1 MISTLVNMVSSMDHD
16 KTKECLLC
24 EQILAELLPR
34 EQEDLGS
41 DFYPNSNYQNAMSSA
56 NCFPLYLMQVRQQK
70 ILLMWICFIANLRL
84 DNKQLVHTC
93 TCTSIFKL
101 TKSLLCLS
109 RLTSS
114 WSWHSK
120 NKWHHIWHRYMTV

>member
-41 DFYPNSNYQNAMSSA
+41 DFYPSSNHQNATSSA
-56 NCFPLYLMQVRQQK
+56 NCFPLYLMQVRHQK
-70 ILLMWICFIANLRL
+70 ISQLRISLIAN
-84 DNKQLVHTC
+84 
-93 TCTSIFKL
+93 
-101 TKSLLCLS
+101 
-109 RLTSS
+109 
-114 WSWHSK
+114 
-120 NKWHHIWHRYMTV
+120 